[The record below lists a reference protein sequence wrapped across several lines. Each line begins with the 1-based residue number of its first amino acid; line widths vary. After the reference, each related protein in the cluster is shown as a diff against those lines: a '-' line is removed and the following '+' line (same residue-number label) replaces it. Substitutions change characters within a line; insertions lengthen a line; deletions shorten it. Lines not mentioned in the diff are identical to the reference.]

1 MDKLIQNF
9 SIKSLSD
16 FFKNNANLKPQHE
29 DLAYILEDKDFPDF
43 SELTRIGNVEFKN
56 SDELIVFSCKYNGIL
71 SERSSKKKQFEIAKL
86 VLKEDFKD
94 GAIFVFMMMQENL
107 DFHLSEE
114 TGTEKQIRNIL
125 LGSVLPILYLQK
137 TPIKPSNR
145 ELGTV
150 HSRIWT
156 VFKML
161 FRLKN

>member
-16 FFKNNANLKPQHE
+16 FFKNNANLKPQQE
-29 DLAYILEDKDFPDF
+29 DLAYIIEDKDFPVF

-71 SERSSKKKQFEIAKL
+71 SERSSKKNNLRLQNWF
-86 VLKEDFKD
+86 LKKILRTELFS
-94 GAIFVFMMMQENL
+94 FFMMMQENL

-150 HSRIWT
+150 HSRIWI

>member
-9 SIKSLSD
+9 SIKLLSD

-29 DLAYILEDKDFPDF
+29 DLAYIIEDKDFPDF

-94 GAIFVFMMMQENL
+94 GAIFVFY
-107 DFHLSEE
+107 DDAGKFRFSF
-114 TGTEKQIRNIL
+114 IRRNWD
-125 LGSVLPILYLQK
+125 GK
-137 TPIKPSNR
+137 ADK
-145 ELGTV
+145 
-150 HSRIWT
+150 
-156 VFKML
+156 
-161 FRLKN
+161 